1 MAAMDL
7 SILMP
12 LIIIVIVVFIGIAIF
27 SKIGPF
33 FHKKRTREI
42 PRDSLQKLIGDLK
55 VSGKFNK
62 ERSVKWLKFE
72 GDRSVYRH
80 RKYRIVGVVA
90 APECNVFLIKTR
102 IIAISRVFLCP
113 PELSSDINAREI
125 SIRARGVRRVN
136 NIIWVPVLT
145 ERDIDM
151 IKKIEQT
158 WRDYYKKIMSEQVF
172 VEFGEIKA
180 HAIYEAAEGVDYRES
195 QARSEKMPTQTVE
208 GEKHQEESVA

>member
-1 MAAMDL
+1 MAAMDI

-12 LIIIVIVVFIGIAIF
+12 LIVVVIVVFIGLAIF

-42 PRDSLQKLIGDLK
+42 PRDSLQKLVNDLK

-62 ERSVKWLKFE
+62 ERSVKWMKFE

-80 RKYRIVGVVA
+80 RKYRIVGYVP

-102 IIAISRVFLCP
+102 MISISRVFLCP
-113 PELSSDINAREI
+113 PDLSTDINAREI
-125 SIRARGVRRVN
+125 SIRARAIRRVN
-136 NIIWVPVLT
+136 NILWVPVLT
-145 ERDIDM
+145 EKDID
-151 IKKIEQT
+151 KITAIEKT
-158 WRDYYKKIMSEQVF
+158 WRDFYKKVMFEQVF

-195 QARSEKMPTQTVE
+195 QARSEKMPTATIE
-208 GEKHQEESVA
+208 GEKAQEESVA

>member
-1 MAAMDL
+1 MAMDL

-12 LIIIVIVVFIGIAIF
+12 LIIIVIVVFVMIALWKAFGGI
-27 SKIGPF
+27 

-62 ERSVKWLKFE
+62 ERSVKFLKFE

-80 RKYRIVGVVA
+80 RKYRIAGYVA
-90 APECNVFLIKTR
+90 APECNIFLIKSR
-102 IIAISRVFLCP
+102 MISISRVFLCP
-113 PELSSDINAREI
+113 PDLATDINAREI
-125 SIRARGVRRVN
+125 SIRARGIRRVN
-136 NIIWVPVLT
+136 NIIWVPVIT
-145 ERDIDM
+145 EKDIDK
-151 IKKIEQT
+151 IIKIEQT

-180 HAIYEAAEGVDYRES
+180 HAVYEAAEGVDYRES
-195 QARSEKMPTQTVE
+195 QARSEKMPTATVE
-208 GEKHQEESVA
+208 GEKQQEEAAV

>member
-1 MAAMDL
+1 MPMDT
-7 SILMP
+7 SFLMP
-12 LIIIVIVVFIGIAIF
+12 MIIIILVVFVGIAIF

-33 FHKKRTREI
+33 LHKKRTREI

-62 ERSVKWLKFE
+62 ERSVKFLKFE

-90 APECNVFLIKTR
+90 APECNVFLIKSR
-102 IIAISRVFLCP
+102 VISISRVFLCP
-113 PELSSDINAREI
+113 PELATDINAREI
-125 SIRARGVRRVN
+125 SIRARGIRRVN
-136 NIIWVPVLT
+136 NILWVPVIT
-145 ERDIDM
+145 EKDIDKIM
-151 IKKIEQT
+151 KIEQT

-195 QARSEKMPTQTVE
+195 QARSERMPTATIE
-208 GEKHQEESVA
+208 GEKQQEESAV

>member
-12 LIIIVIVVFIGIAIF
+12 IIIVVVVVFVMIAVF
-27 SKIGPF
+27 KNIGPF

-42 PRDSLQKLIGDLK
+42 PRDSLQKLINDLK

-62 ERSVKWLKFE
+62 ERSVKFLKFE

-80 RKYRIVGVVA
+80 RKYRIVGYVA
-90 APECNVFLIKTR
+90 APECNIFLIKTR
-102 IIAISRVFLCP
+102 MISISRVFLCP

-145 ERDIDM
+145 ERDIDK
-151 IKKIEQT
+151 IKDIEKT
-158 WRDYYKKIMSEQVF
+158 WRDFYKKIMSEQVF

-195 QARSEKMPTQTVE
+195 QARSEKMPTATIE
-208 GEKHQEESVA
+208 GEKSQEEAVA